1 MYYLS
6 IFIIVLTWLFL
17 PFSAKTLGK
26 TLSANDIY
34 IYTQY
39 GLLVGITLNLLAM
52 RYFNVKIEKPLSNLD
67 NKCILIMILRAIL
80 AIAMPFFI
88 IYLMVNYQATQV
100 LAQIRPIVIALTVLF
115 GVYLYN
121 EKVTS
126 RDYFAIFLI
135 IMGVV
140 ILNINNG
147 IKSDKI

>member
-6 IFIIVLTWLFL
+6 ILIIIAAWLFL

-26 TLSANDIY
+26 TMSSKDIY

-39 GLLVGITLNLLAM
+39 GLLIGISILLLGM
-52 RYFNVKIEKPLSNLD
+52 HIMNYKIDKPLTEINT
-67 NKCILIMILRAIL
+67 KCLSIMLLRAIF

-115 GVYLYN
+115 GVYIYN
-121 EKVTS
+121 EKVTNQ
-126 RDYFAIFLI
+126 DYLGIAFI
-135 IMGVV
+135 ITGV
-140 ILNINNG
+140 ILINFNN
-147 IKSDKI
+147 SLEV